1 MTPSVQKHLFL
12 AYYTRAN
19 FIKTEMLP
27 EYDNKYCFL
36 MLIISKCLSK
46 QERLCSVLLKLLM
59 FFAVPEKYDSV

>member
-19 FIKTEMLP
+19 VMETEMLP

-36 MLIISKCLSK
+36 MLIIPKNLSR
-46 QERLCSVLLKLLM
+46 QEMTVYVFFKSLM
-59 FFAVPEKYDSV
+59 FFAVPEKYDSL